1 VTEYQLTVPTGVG
14 YKIADELFHLC
25 QAAGGSTLVVGV
37 GSWLHP
43 ETGERI
49 NENVGQHTF
58 IVDDYSP
65 RINLNFVDLLNA
77 TARALHRE
85 GEHTVLIRRLSGR
98 GIVHFFL
105 TKGMEVP
112 YL

>member
-1 VTEYQLTVPTGVG
+1 MTEYQLTVPTGVG

-58 IVDDYSP
+58 IVDECTSQ
-65 RINLNFVDLLNA
+65 FVDQLNA
-77 TARALHRE
+77 TVCALHRE
-85 GEHTVLIRRLSGR
+85 GEHTVLVRRLSGR

-105 TKGMEVP
+105 TQGMEVP
-112 YL
+112 YR

>member
-1 VTEYQLTVPTGVG
+1 MTEYQLTVPTGVG
-14 YKIADELFHLC
+14 YKVADELFHLC
-25 QAAGGSTLVVGV
+25 QAAGGSTMTVGI
-37 GSWLHP
+37 GSWDHP

-58 IVDDYSP
+58 IVDDWAH
-65 RINLNFVDLLNA
+65 NNQKFVDKLNA
-77 TARALHRE
+77 TVRVMHRE
-85 GEHTVLIRRLSGR
+85 GEHTVLVRRLSGR

-112 YL
+112 YR